1 MTPANRMESLGSQIV
16 EETTGADFD
25 LTEFASSSVMLDVR
39 RGSRTFVM
47 AYSPQTGFGVDELGP
62 GDGFL
67 TGYRHSFSDFEA
79 AASRLREL
87 VQGIGTDNHQAT
99 LNLVVIA
106 ARDLEATKEF
116 YGLLGLDFS
125 SEQHGS
131 GPRHY
136 AASSGSTTFEIYPSD
151 EAELRNPV
159 RIGFQVSVVD
169 HTIETFLRAG
179 AKIVSMPKDSPWG
192 RRAVVEDPEGN
203 RVELAQPIRAN
214 TA

>member
-1 MTPANRMESLGSQIV
+1 MTLAKHMESLGSRIV
-16 EETTGADFD
+16 AETAGAVFE

-39 RGSRTFVM
+39 RGTHAFVM
-47 AYSPQTGFGVDELGP
+47 AYSPKTGFGVDELGP

-67 TGYRHSFSDFEA
+67 SGYRHSFSDFES

-87 VQGIGTDNHQAT
+87 VQGIGADNHQAT

-106 ARDLEATKEF
+106 ARDLEATKDF

-125 SEQHGS
+125 AEQHGS

-136 AASSGSTTFEIYPSD
+136 AASSGSTTFEIYPCD
-151 EAELRNPV
+151 KAEFRNPV
-159 RIGFQVSVVD
+159 RIGFQVPVID
-169 HTIETFLRAG
+169 HTIEAIRQAG

-203 RVELAQPIRAN
+203 RVELAQPIRSN

>member
-1 MTPANRMESLGSQIV
+1 MESLGSRIV
-16 EETTGADFD
+16 EETAGADFD
-25 LTEFASSSVMLDVR
+25 LTEFTSSSVMLDVR

-47 AYSPQTGFGVDELGP
+47 AYSPQAGFGVDELGP

-67 TGYRHSFSDFEA
+67 AGYRHSFPDFES

-87 VQGIGTDNHQAT
+87 VQGIDADDQHAT

-106 ARDLEATKEF
+106 ARDLEATKDF

-125 SEQHGS
+125 PEQHGA

-151 EAELRNPV
+151 KADLRNPV
-159 RIGFQVSVVD
+159 RIGFQVSVID
-169 HTIETFLRAG
+169 RTIETFRLAG